1 MADTKISALTAATTP
16 LGGSEVAP
24 IVQSG
29 TTVKAAV
36 TSFTNGLNITPASVT
51 VQTGNLFLNGGLASD
66 VGLLKNTGQSFG
78 LGADRWIGSDGTTTT
93 WFYNV
98 PTGGSHFFA
107 VNQVNKLTV
116 VGDNVNIPVGNL
128 VIGTS
133 GKGVQLPGGITWT
146 SGSGSPEGVV
156 TAPVGSL
163 YSRSDG
169 GLLSSLYVK
178 ESGSGNTGWAGK

>member
-1 MADTKISALTAATTP
+1 MADKKISALTGASTP
-16 LGGSEVAP
+16 LAGTEVAP

-29 TTVKAAV
+29 TTVKATV
-36 TSFTNGLNITPASVT
+36 TSFTNGIALTPASVT
-51 VQTGNLFLNGGLASD
+51 VATGNVVLNGGLVSD
-66 VGLLKNTGQSFG
+66 VGIIKNTGQSFG
-78 LGADRWIGSDGTTTT
+78 VGTDRWIGSDGTTST

-98 PTGGSHFFA
+98 PTGGNHYFA
-107 VNQVNKLTV
+107 INNVNKLTV
-116 VGDNVNIPVGNL
+116 VGDNANIPDGSL

>member
-16 LGGSEVAP
+16 LAGTEVAP

-29 TTVKAAV
+29 ATVKAAV
-36 TSFTNGLNITPASVT
+36 TSFTNGIALTPASVT
-51 VQTGNLFLNGGLASD
+51 LATGNVVLNAGITSD
-66 VGLLKNTGQSFG
+66 VGILKNTGRGFG
-78 LGADRWIGSDGTTTT
+78 VASDRWIGSDGTTST

-98 PTGGSHFFA
+98 PTAGKHLFA
-107 VNQVNKLTV
+107 INQTNKLEIS
-116 VGDNVNIPVGNL
+116 GDDVNVLVGNL

-133 GKGVQLPGGITWT
+133 GKGVQLSGGITWT
-146 SGSGSPEGVV
+146 SGAGSPEGVV

-169 GLLSSLYVK
+169 GLLTSLYVK
-178 ESGSGNTGWAGK
+178 ESGAGNTGWIGK